1 MLQNRRKMMKLLI
14 STFLLMLCGIAAFGQ
29 KEEVKKFATDAEV
42 PRITVEEAKK
52 AFDDKSAIFIDSRSE
67 EAFAGEH
74 IKGAS
79 QIKSAAEDRFDKLP
93 KGKKIIV
100 YCS

>member
-1 MLQNRRKMMKLLI
+1 MMKLLT
-14 STFLLMLCGIAAFGQ
+14 SFALVALATVAALGQ
-29 KEEVKKFATDAEV
+29 KDEVKKFATDAEV

-52 AFDDKSAIFIDSRSE
+52 AFDAKDAIFVDSRSE
-67 EAFAGEH
+67 EAYAGDH
-74 IKGAS
+74 IKGAI

>member
-1 MLQNRRKMMKLLI
+1 MKLLI
-14 STFLLMLCGIAAFGQ
+14 SFALLILASVAAFAQ
-29 KEEVKKFATDAEV
+29 KDEVKKFATDAEV

-52 AFDDKSAIFIDSRSE
+52 AFDSKDAIFVDSRSE
-67 EAFAGEH
+67 ETYAAEH
-74 IKGAS
+74 IRGAI

-93 KGKKIIV
+93 KGKTIIV